1 MSQAFQPG
9 QEVQLRSGGPIMTV
23 VRFAKFTIKEG
34 YECRWFDDKN
44 KLCSDVFTEPELR
57 AVPTG
62 PTVARGVFEEQ
73 D

>member
-1 MSQAFQPG
+1 
-9 QEVQLRSGGPIMTV
+9 MTV